1 MSFEEEN
8 DKQNFFSLSYNSFH
22 QSSIFNNNNNDINFL
37 PDSFNLKN
45 DNLDNEIDTTL
56 YKTNLNEINEKKN
69 LKKIIKF
76 KTEKKNIQNRFDYLI
91 KDTKIMINNQLIED
105 LNLILKNIGKNY
117 KFFKMNSKFTSNTN
131 YKKNIEWFDYTIR
144 ELLNEFLDKK
154 EILESLNYLK
164 NNNKHTKIINEI
176 NKIFDKSYE
185 DYIFQN
191 YSKLNEKYI
200 ENIKIKYSGYVFN
213 NCEELKDLIKK
224 IKNSKPYEIKK

>member
-8 DKQNFFSLSYNSFH
+8 EKQNFFSLSYNSFH
-22 QSSIFNNNNNDINFL
+22 QSSIFNYNDINFL

>member
-8 DKQNFFSLSYNSFH
+8 EKQNFFSLSYNSFH
-22 QSSIFNNNNNDINFL
+22 QSSIFNYNDINFL

-117 KFFKMNSKFTSNTN
+117 KFFKLNSKFTSNTN
-131 YKKNIEWFDYTIR
+131 YQKNKNWFNYKIR
-144 ELLNEFLDKK
+144 ELLDEFLDKK
-154 EILESLNYLK
+154 DILKSLNNLK
-164 NNNKHTKIINEI
+164 NQNRHTKIINEI
-176 NKIFDKSYE
+176 NEIFDMSYE
-185 DYIFQN
+185 DYILQN
-191 YSKLNEKYI
+191 YDKLNKKY
-200 ENIKIKYSGYVFN
+200 ENIKNKYSGYIYN
-213 NCEELKDLIKK
+213 NCEELKYLIKK
-224 IKNSKPYEIKK
+224 IKNSKPYEVKN

>member
-1 MSFEEEN
+1 MNFEVEVE
-8 DKQNFFSLSYNSFH
+8 DEKLQSFFSSNNDSFH
-22 QSSIFNNNNNDINFL
+22 QSSIYKDFNFL
-37 PDSFNLKN
+37 VDYSNSKN
-45 DNLDNEIDTTL
+45 DKLDNEIDTTL
-56 YKTNLNEINEKKN
+56 YKTNLNEINEKKI
-69 LKKIIKF
+69 LKQIIKF
-76 KTEKKNIQNRFDYLI
+76 KTDKNNIQNRFDYLI

-105 LNLILKNIGKNY
+105 LNLISKNIGKNY

-191 YSKLNEKYI
+191 YNKLNEKYI